1 MSNNVNEI
9 FNEVVNEFHDDVSH
23 VNDIVMEAKDLSS
36 QYENIRKNII
46 DIYTNPSLDN
56 SKIIELN
63 ENFVKILKNFNSL
76 NQELF
81 QIITKQ
87 SNQNTAK

>member
-1 MSNNVNEI
+1 MSKNVDEI
-9 FNEVVNEFHDDVSH
+9 FNEVVNDFHDDVSL
-23 VNDIVMEAKDLSS
+23 VNSLVMEAKDLSS

-63 ENFVKILKNFNSL
+63 ENFVKLLKNFNSL

>member
-1 MSNNVNEI
+1 
-9 FNEVVNEFHDDVSH
+9 
-23 VNDIVMEAKDLSS
+23 MEAKDLSS

-63 ENFVKILKNFNSL
+63 ENFVKLLKNFNSL